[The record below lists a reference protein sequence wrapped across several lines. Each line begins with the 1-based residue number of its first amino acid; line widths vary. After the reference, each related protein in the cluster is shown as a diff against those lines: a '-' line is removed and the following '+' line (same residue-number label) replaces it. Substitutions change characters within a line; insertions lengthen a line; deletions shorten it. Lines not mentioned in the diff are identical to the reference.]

1 MVTSLNHQDQ
11 EQIDQLRQFWARYG
25 HVISGLVLTIVLG
38 FSAYQVWLWW
48 KRDQSIQAAHMYT
61 EFTKIQKSADIS
73 KTELVFHDLRTR
85 YPKTIFSQ
93 QAALIFAD
101 MQHKNGQT
109 QDAEKTLKWLAES
122 ASEVG
127 YQAIASIR
135 LAAILIADNRYE
147 EARKWLDNA
156 RGHGFDAL
164 LDDRL
169 GDIYALQKNPKQA
182 AVAYQAAWKALDPDV
197 NYRNQIEAK
206 LIALGIDPNASVK
219 SSSGS

>member
-11 EQIDQLRQFWARYG
+11 EQIDQLRQFWVRYG
-25 HVISGLVLTIVLG
+25 HVISGLVLTVVLG
-38 FSAYQVWLWW
+38 FSAYQGWLWW
-48 KRDQSIQAAHMYT
+48 QRDQSMQAAYMYT
-61 EFTKIQKSADIS
+61 EFTQAQKSADTS
-73 KTELVFHDLRTR
+73 KTVLAFSDLRTR

-93 QAALIFAD
+93 QAALILAD
-101 MQHKNGQT
+101 IQQKNGQT
-109 QDAEKTLKWLAES
+109 QDAEQTLKWLAES

-127 YQAIASIR
+127 YEAIAAIR
-135 LAAILIADNRYE
+135 LSALLIADNRYD

-182 AVAYQAAWKALDPDV
+182 AVAYQAAWKALDADV

-206 LIALGIDPNASVK
+206 LIALGIDPNASVN